1 MHLKKYGKKIHEGS
15 LRVWDPTT
23 NTKLG
28 FPTNLADIEGTV
40 SLT

>member
-1 MHLKKYGKKIHEGS
+1 MHLNKYGEKIHGGF

-28 FPTNLADIEGTV
+28 LPIQLADIEGTT